1 MKKRKLIFRLLLAVF
16 VVSASVTLY
25 SCYPNGSTNPVD
37 YDVYISLHKTDLNG
51 YKNYRTY
58 IMRDSV
64 AHINDGSASGSIV
77 TAYDQIILQGTV
89 ANLSSLGY
97 TRLTN
102 LADTAIAD
110 LIISTAITNST
121 TYYVDY
127 YYPGGYWGY
136 GYGYYY
142 PYATTYSVT
151 TGSVFIAMIDKKTYQ
166 PNTNPTVVWMGI
178 LNGVSTG
185 ETGSTSTRITD
196 GINKVFSQSP
206 YLKVN

>member
-1 MKKRKLIFRLLLAVF
+1 MKRTKFVLGLLIAVF
-16 VVSASVTLY
+16 ALSASVTLF
-25 SCYPNGSTNPVD
+25 SCYPYGSTNPVD
-37 YDVYISLHKTDLNG
+37 YDVYLTLHKTDLTS

-64 AHINDGSASGSIV
+64 AHVSDGTSGTI
-77 TAYDQIILQGTV
+77 TRAYDNTILSKV
-89 ANLSSLGY
+89 ASNMASLGY

-102 LADTAIAD
+102 LADTATAD
-110 LIISTAITNST
+110 LIVSTALTNST

-142 PYATTYSVT
+142 PWTTVYSVSM
-151 TGSVFIAMIDKKTYQ
+151 GSVLVTMIDKKSYQ
-166 PNTNPTVVWMGI
+166 PGTNKSPAVWMGI
-178 LNGVSTG
+178 LNGAAGDPSTAA
-185 ETGSTSTRITD
+185 TRISD
-196 GINKVFSQSP
+196 GINKVFAQSP